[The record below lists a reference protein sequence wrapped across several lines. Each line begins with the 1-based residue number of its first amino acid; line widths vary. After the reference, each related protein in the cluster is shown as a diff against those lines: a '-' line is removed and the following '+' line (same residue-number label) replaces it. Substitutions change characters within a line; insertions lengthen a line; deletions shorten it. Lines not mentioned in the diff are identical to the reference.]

1 VAAPAT
7 PERAAGAGTAAAA
20 TPARPPATPLLA
32 AVAGRRATLPPWLPL
47 PFAASATPASSHQWP
62 SAPAPWSPWEGGAA
76 RLPAALARGSGR
88 AQAGST
94 RSATPQAAHLQ

>member
-20 TPARPPATPLLA
+20 TPARPPATPLRC
-32 AVAGRRATLPPWLPL
+32 RRQATLPPCLPL
-47 PFAASATPASSHQWP
+47 PFAASPG
-62 SAPAPWSPWEGGAA
+62 SPWEGAAA